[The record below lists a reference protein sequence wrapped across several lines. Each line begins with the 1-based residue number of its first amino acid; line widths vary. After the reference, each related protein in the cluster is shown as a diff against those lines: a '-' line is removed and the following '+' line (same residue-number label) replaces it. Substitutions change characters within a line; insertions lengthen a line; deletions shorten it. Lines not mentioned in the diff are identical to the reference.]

1 MSKKDFSIL
10 FEKVTTTAGT
20 KDLAVVKG
28 YNAYAQYI
36 ENILKTQKGEIISN
50 MSLGSDYYNYIFEGT
65 ANRGAI
71 ETSLAAY
78 ISSAIKNIFNVRVT
92 LKVVTESYFEFII
105 NYDISDG
112 ITKISNAS
120 TFIEVEL

>member
-10 FEKVTTTAGT
+10 FEKVTTSSGT
-20 KDLAVVKG
+20 KDLALVRG
-28 YNAYAQYI
+28 SNAYAQYI

-65 ANRGAI
+65 ANRGSI
-71 ETSLAAY
+71 ETALASY
-78 ISSAIKNIFNVRVT
+78 ISASIKNIFNVRVT
-92 LKVVTESYFEFII
+92 LKVATESYFEFII

-112 ITKISNAS
+112 INKISNAS